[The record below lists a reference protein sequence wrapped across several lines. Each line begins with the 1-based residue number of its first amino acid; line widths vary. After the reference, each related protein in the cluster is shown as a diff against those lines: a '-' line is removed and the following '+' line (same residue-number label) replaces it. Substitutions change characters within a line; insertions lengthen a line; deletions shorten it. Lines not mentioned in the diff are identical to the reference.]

1 MNMRLDDTLAQRSD
15 LAPTVLRGALGAV
28 FLAHAYA
35 KAFVFTFAGT
45 AGFFAAHGFPGWTAY
60 PVFLAE
66 AAGGVALL
74 LGFRARA
81 VALALLPIM
90 LGALVP
96 HAGNGWM
103 FTNAGGGWEYVAFL
117 LAALVSQALLG
128 SGAYSLDRVLAAAR
142 SAPAAEQTRIG
153 KVATTS

>member
-1 MNMRLDDTLAQRSD
+1 MQKPLDAALAGSSD
-15 LAPTVLRGALGAV
+15 LAPSVLRAALGAV

-35 KAFVFTFAGT
+35 KAFLFTLPGT

-66 AAGGVALL
+66 LAGGCALL
-74 LGFRARA
+74 LGFRVRA
-81 VALALLPIM
+81 VSLGLVPIM

-103 FTNAGGGWEYVAFL
+103 FTNAGGGWEYVAFI
-117 LAALVSQALLG
+117 LAALVSQTLLG
-128 SGAYSLDRVLAAAR
+128 SGAYALDRTLRAAPR
-142 SAPAAEQTRIG
+142 GDGWSLWERVNSRG
-153 KVATTS
+153 